1 MYQKPDTAHPLAAL
15 PVSALTRL
23 EVNLSQMR
31 KMTVVTTGPANFA
44 RLSIGIRAA
53 ELDLS

>member
-1 MYQKPDTAHPLAAL
+1 MYQTPDTAHPLAAL

-44 RLSIGIRAA
+44 SCPF
-53 ELDLS
+53 E